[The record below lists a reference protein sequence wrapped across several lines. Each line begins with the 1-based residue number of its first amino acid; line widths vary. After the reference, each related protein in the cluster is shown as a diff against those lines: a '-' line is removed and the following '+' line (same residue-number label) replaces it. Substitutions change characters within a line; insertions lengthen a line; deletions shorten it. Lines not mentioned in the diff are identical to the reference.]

1 MFWLETSQEDGSMS
15 LIDRWRIEREKNMA
29 AGGTKIFQTSIV
41 QYLTLA
47 AALATVNVVVLLQRL
62 IQ

>member
-1 MFWLETSQEDGSMS
+1 MS
-15 LIDRWRIEREKNMA
+15 LIDRWRIEREKI
-29 AGGTKIFQTSIV
+29 AGGTKLLQATIV